1 MDGSTYSLGN
11 ANEANASLD
20 EIIRSDR
27 RNVSRAIKGN
37 ERKGKETIMENFT
50 PVSGLIGGL
59 LGKRRKFLKAVY
71 DLAQGRPT
79 AHVSKADVAL
89 GLDMD
94 VGDRESFE
102 EFMAIGQY
110 LDDLGCIR
118 TRQSGAEG
126 YREYGELWIT
136 GQGIDKVEEVQ
147 ESAH

>member
-1 MDGSTYSLGN
+1 VEGSTYSLGN

-37 ERKGKETIMENFT
+37 ERKGKETMLENFT

-59 LGKRRKFLKAVY
+59 PDKRRKFLKAVY

-79 AHVSKADVAL
+79 AHVNKADVAL
-89 GLDMD
+89 RLDMD
-94 VGDRESFE
+94 VGDREGFE

-118 TRQSGAEG
+118 TFQSGAEG
-126 YREYGELWIT
+126 YREYGELGIT
-136 GQGIDKVEEVQ
+136 GQGIDKVEEVE
-147 ESAH
+147 ESAR